1 MASVMA
7 PMPGK
12 VLEVKVKVGDMVEED
27 DPVVILEAMKME
39 MPVAATASGKVTEI
53 NCEAGVNVDGDE
65 VLLVIE

>member
-1 MASVMA
+1 MANVTA

-12 VLEVKVKVGDMVEED
+12 VIEVKVKVGDMVEED

-39 MPVAATASGKVTEI
+39 MPVGATSSGKVLEVK
-53 NCEAGVNVDGDE
+53 CEAGGNVDGDE